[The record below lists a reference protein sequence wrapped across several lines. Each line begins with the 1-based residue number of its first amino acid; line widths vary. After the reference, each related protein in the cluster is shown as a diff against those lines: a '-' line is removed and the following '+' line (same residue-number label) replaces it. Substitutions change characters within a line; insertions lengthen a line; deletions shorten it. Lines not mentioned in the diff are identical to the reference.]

1 MFSRHLHRSIKIVGR
16 KFSTEIS
23 ATKPAAEASL
33 AQPIVAAPIKSGGSS
48 FFQRFFSF
56 IAGCG
61 VGFGLSAFYI
71 YDELI
76 ESNNKLAK
84 DIKKLGESK

>member
-1 MFSRHLHRSIKIVGR
+1 MFSRHIQKSIKIVGR
-16 KFSTEIS
+16 KFSTEI
-23 ATKPAAEASL
+23 APTKPVETSVV
-33 AQPIVAAPIKSGGSS
+33 QPIVTTPSKSGGST

-56 IAGCG
+56 MAGCG